1 MGHRA
6 RCAAVLAIGLT
17 ITASLAA
24 ADLEGQ
30 SAPLAWRATDVQQGT
45 TTVDGQRHARHEFG
59 LTLKNTGA
67 DPVTLSRY
75 QVAVSYFG
83 IQMNEDRGTFDATLT
98 PGQELRLPLFMLM
111 ACPDDARPCRVS
123 EGPTWRIE
131 VAGRAA
137 GNEFS
142 APIELVLPA
151 DATSP
156 VVRRERVR
164 VTRAT
169 PSPQPPAPIPATF
182 KANLVLV
189 AASINGHDLTLL
201 FDTGAQACVL
211 RPEAAKRVG
220 VSLSADG
227 PALPLFTVAGTPGN
241 ATLVNLPAVRV
252 GDYIVEHLT
261 GVISSIAG
269 FPIPIDGVLG
279 ANFIAAFRVSL
290 DHRAK
295 ELRLEPH

>member
-1 MGHRA
+1 
-6 RCAAVLAIGLT
+6 VLAIGLT
-17 ITASLAA
+17 IIASVAA

-30 SAPLAWRATDVQQGT
+30 SGPLAWRAADVQQGT
-45 TTVDGQRHARHEFG
+45 TTVDGKRHARHEFG
-59 LTLKNTGA
+59 LTLKNIGA

-83 IQMNEDRGTFDATLT
+83 IQMNEDRGMLDAILT

-111 ACPDDARPCRVS
+111 TCSDDTRPCRFA
-123 EGPTWRIE
+123 EGPTWRI
-131 VAGRAA
+131 VVTGRAA

-142 APIELVLPA
+142 APIELLLPA
-151 DATSP
+151 DAPSP

-169 PSPQPPAPIPATF
+169 PSREPLAPIPAIF

-201 FDTGAQACVL
+201 LDTGAQACVL
-211 RPEAAKRVG
+211 RPEAAKRIG
-220 VSLSADG
+220 VSVSADG
-227 PALPLFTVAGTPGN
+227 PVLPLFTVAGTPGN

-252 GDYIVEHLT
+252 GDYVVEHLT

-279 ANFIAAFRVSL
+279 ANFISAFRVSI
-290 DHRAK
+290 DHRAR